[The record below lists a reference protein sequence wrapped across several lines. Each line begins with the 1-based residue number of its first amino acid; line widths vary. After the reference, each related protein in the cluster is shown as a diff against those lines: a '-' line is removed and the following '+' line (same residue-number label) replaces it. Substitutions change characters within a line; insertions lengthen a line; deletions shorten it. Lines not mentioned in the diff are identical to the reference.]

1 MCAVKMSLPPDRE
14 GAKLVL
20 GWMHRAATTLTLGS
34 KAALLMVGRPERM
47 CLLTQCNMMYKA
59 PPLA

>member
-1 MCAVKMSLPPDRE
+1 MCAVKVSLRPGHE

-20 GWMHRAATTLTLGS
+20 GRMDRAATTLTLGS
-34 KAALLMVGRPERM
+34 KTALLMVGRPDRM